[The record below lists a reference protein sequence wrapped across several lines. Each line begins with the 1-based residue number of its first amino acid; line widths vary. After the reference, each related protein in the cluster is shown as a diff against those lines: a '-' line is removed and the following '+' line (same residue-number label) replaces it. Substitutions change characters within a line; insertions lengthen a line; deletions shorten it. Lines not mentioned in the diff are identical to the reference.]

1 MDPNSTLLTAL
12 RAGGWAN
19 ILIGVGHW
27 VAMVRLREISEW
39 VGGPLVDRPGVFML
53 VPYALT
59 LGAGCIFIIFGLYAL
74 SAVGDVRRL
83 PYSTPVVVFVCWIF
97 LLRGLG
103 GTGLGGFI
111 EDIDVKN
118 LAFSS
123 IALVVGAL
131 YALGARALLVGPR

>member
-1 MDPNSTLLTAL
+1 MDTSALLTAL

-27 VAMVRLREISEW
+27 VAMVRLRGISEW

-53 VPYALT
+53 VPYTLT
-59 LGAGCIFIIFGLYAL
+59 LVTGCIFIIFGLYAL
-74 SAVGDVRRL
+74 SAVGDVRGL

-97 LLRGLG
+97 LLRALG
-103 GTGLGGFI
+103 GTGMGGI
-111 EDIDVKN
+111 LEDVDVKN

-123 IALVVGAL
+123 IALVVGVL

>member
-1 MDPNSTLLTAL
+1 MDASALLTAL
-12 RAGGWAN
+12 RVGGWAN

-27 VAMVRLREISEW
+27 VAMGRLREISEW
-39 VGGPLVDRPGVFML
+39 AGGPLVDRPGVFML

-59 LGAGCIFIIFGLYAL
+59 LVTGGIFIIFGLYAL

-103 GTGLGGFI
+103 GTGMGGFI

-123 IALVVGAL
+123 IALVVGVL

>member
-1 MDPNSTLLTAL
+1 METSALLTAL
-12 RAGGWAN
+12 RVGGWAN

-83 PYSTPVVVFVCWIF
+83 
-97 LLRGLG
+97 L
-103 GTGLGGFI
+103 
-111 EDIDVKN
+111 
-118 LAFSS
+118 
-123 IALVVGAL
+123 
-131 YALGARALLVGPR
+131 